1 VACLVLAFPL
11 PFATAARLLPGLDG
25 MRVPTR
31 FVQLAGLGL
40 ALLAARGLDALL
52 QRMRRPAIHGA
63 FLALLCGLLA
73 LELLPSRAR
82 WSALGDEAD
91 FPAVD
96 HWIAGQSAVRAYVDL
111 PFPPPRRLSREYRA
125 MYLSSLHWK
134 GLVNGRSG
142 YVTSTW
148 REVYEAIPVMPDAA
162 ALRLLASMGVTHVL
176 AREGEMYEGRSRREG
191 YLEWIRDFDQD
202 GLEGLE
208 LVYRDGEGDRVYRL
222 VAPPAGADST
232 H

>member
-1 VACLVLAFPL
+1 MIPGRSC
-11 PFATAARLLPGLDG
+11 TLL
-25 MRVPTR
+25 
-31 FVQLAGLGL
+31 
-40 ALLAARGLDALL
+40 
-52 QRMRRPAIHGA
+52 I
-63 FLALLCGLLA
+63 CGLLA

-82 WSALGDEAD
+82 WSPLDEEAS

-162 ALRLLASMGVTHVL
+162 SLRLLASMGVTHVL
-176 AREGEMYEGRSRREG
+176 AREGAMYEGRSRREG
-191 YLEWIRDFDQD
+191 YIEWTRHFDRD
-202 GLEGLE
+202 GMAGLE
-208 LVYRDGEGDRVYRL
+208 LVYSNDEGDRVYRL
-222 VAPPAGADST
+222 MPQPAGADST